1 MGAPYDYG
9 VINLYNSQIVPSTV
23 HVHNTAVAW
32 YFRRYLWQKAISVF
46 KWKLPK
52 TWSRDYFLYTLYG
65 AGYICIADI
74 PGFGVIP
81 QWATVTGYNIFYQP
95 KEALIT
101 NPAIKAGAQR
111 RTIDKDCTII
121 KLEPDYHGISDM
133 VEYYVSKLSLSSEAV
148 DMDLIN
154 SKLAYVLTSKNK
166 AMAESLKKLFDRIM
180 QGEPAVAIDKEL
192 LDENGNPSWLSFTQD
207 LKNNYIVTQLLQD
220 MQELYEQFSIE
231 VGIPRSNLDGRDRV
245 SSFDVTA
252 NTIDTRSR
260 AALWLDSLEEGCD
273 KANEMFPGINISV
286 DWRYAPDE
294 IDNVSL
300 GPVSVEQPAVPADAA
315 PGRGRQV
322 NAG

>member
-23 HVHNTAVAW
+23 HVRNTAVAW

-111 RTIDKDCTII
+111 RTIEKQT
-121 KLEPDYHGISDM
+121 DY
-133 VEYYVSKLSLSSEAV
+133 K
-148 DMDLIN
+148 
-154 SKLAYVLTSKNK
+154 
-166 AMAESLKKLFDRIM
+166 
-180 QGEPAVAIDKEL
+180 
-192 LDENGNPSWLSFTQD
+192 
-207 LKNNYIVTQLLQD
+207 
-220 MQELYEQFSIE
+220 
-231 VGIPRSNLDGRDRV
+231 
-245 SSFDVTA
+245 
-252 NTIDTRSR
+252 
-260 AALWLDSLEEGCD
+260 
-273 KANEMFPGINISV
+273 
-286 DWRYAPDE
+286 
-294 IDNVSL
+294 
-300 GPVSVEQPAVPADAA
+300 
-315 PGRGRQV
+315 
-322 NAG
+322 

>member
-9 VINLYNSQIVPSTV
+9 IINIYNSKIVPSTV
-23 HVHNTAVAW
+23 HTRDTGIAW
-32 YFRRYLWQKAISVF
+32 YFRRYLWQKAMSVF
-46 KWKLPK
+46 TWKLPK
-52 TWSRDYFLYTLYG
+52 TWSRDYFLFTLYG
-65 AGYICIADI
+65 MGYICIADI

-81 QWATVTGYNIFYQP
+81 QRATVTGYNIFYQP

-101 NPAIKAGAQR
+101 NPAIMAGAQR
-111 RTIDKDCTII
+111 RTIDQDCTII
-121 KLEPDYHGISDM
+121 KLEPDYCGISDM
-133 VEYYVSKLSLSSEAV
+133 VEYYVTKLSLSSEAI

-154 SKLAYVLTSKNK
+154 SKLAYVLTSRNK

-192 LDENGNPSWLSFTQD
+192 LDENGNPTWMTFTQD
-207 LKNNYIVTQLLQD
+207 LKNNYIVTQLLED

-260 AALWLDSLEEGCD
+260 AALWLDSLEEGCE
-273 KANEMFPGINISV
+273 KANEMFPGINLTV
-286 DWRYAPDE
+286 DWRYKPDE
-294 IDNVSL
+294 VNDIDT
-300 GPVSVEQPAVPADAA
+300 GPVELGQDDI
-315 PGRGRQV
+315 
-322 NAG
+322 